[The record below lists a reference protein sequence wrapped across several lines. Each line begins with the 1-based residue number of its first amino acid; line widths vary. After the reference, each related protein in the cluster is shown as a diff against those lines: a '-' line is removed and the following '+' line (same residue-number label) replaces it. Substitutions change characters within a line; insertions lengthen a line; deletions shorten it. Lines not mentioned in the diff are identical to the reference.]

1 MENFIEKNLVPLLAQ
16 CINSSESELAL
27 ESLKAAKALIYYSPM
42 AELTQVLNDA
52 LQHKNK
58 DVAYLSLDLLRLK
71 HETEG
76 KAKLLSSGEYKK
88 ILMDAINPFLVTCF
102 KSSSDDIVLN
112 AMNVANVLSKD
123 AEVKEILFN
132 PMEKMMLHKNKQIAY
147 LALDIIRN
155 MNVGKEI
162 RIFEKV

>member
-1 MENFIEKNLVPLLAQ
+1 MENFIEKILIPLLSR

-27 ESLKAAKALIYYSPM
+27 GSLKAAKALVYYNPLT
-42 AELTQVLNDA
+42 ELTQVLNNA

-76 KAKLLSSGEYKK
+76 KAKLLSSGESKK
-88 ILMDAINPFLVTCF
+88 ILMDTVIPFFVTCLM
-102 KSSSDDIVLN
+102 SSSDDIVLN
-112 AMNVANVLSKD
+112 AMNAVSMVPND
-123 AEVKEILFN
+123 PDIREILFN

-155 MNVGKEI
+155 MNLGKEVHVFE
-162 RIFEKV
+162 RI

>member
-16 CINSSESELAL
+16 GINSLESELAL
-27 ESLKAAKALIYYSPM
+27 GSLKAAKALVYYNPLTD
-42 AELTQVLNDA
+42 LTQVLNNA

-58 DVAYLSLDLLRLK
+58 DIAYLSLDLLRLK

-76 KAKLLSSGEYKK
+76 KAKLLSSGESKK
-88 ILMDAINPFLVTCF
+88 ILMDAITPFLVTCLR
-102 KSSSDDIVLN
+102 SSSDEIVLN
-112 AMNVANVLSKD
+112 AMNAVSMVSND
-123 AEVKEILFN
+123 PEIREFLFN

-155 MNVGKEI
+155 MNIGKEI